1 MTLSP
6 VEIANAALMEIGI
19 NPVMTADPD
28 DPKSL
33 EWSSDIGP
41 AGYRAMLLGIQ
52 PFADPGERFLCA
64 RHANGVH
71 HWEVKERIPRGD
83 GCLTIAEILRGEPCP
98 YITVVASA
106 E

>member
-41 AGYRAMLLGIQ
+41 AGYRAMLLGVQ
-52 PFADPGERFLCA
+52 PFSEPGERFLCT
-64 RHANGVH
+64 RHARGLH
-71 HWEVKERIPRGD
+71 YWEIEGKIGRGD
-83 GCLTIAEILRGEPCP
+83 GCLTIAEILRGDPCP
-98 YITVVASA
+98 YAPAVAST